1 MTSRRAF
8 PCMTADEIAIR
19 LRRIE
24 NETDLCIR
32 AQRVATLAA
41 GQFRR
46 FGYETAVV
54 GGSAIEF
61 YTAGDY
67 MSGDVDLA
75 FVGKTRP
82 EPRTIAEALTPL
94 GTSTGSIRT
103 FKIGGIFVDVLGEL
117 DTWANTPLREL
128 VDENGDVLRLIQPE
142 DLLPHRLLVATYP
155 TEQPKAMEAARKL
168 LAVCLQ
174 GKVVVDWDELR
185 RVAALPAYKVGD
197 ELARLM
203 NALPR

>member
-1 MTSRRAF
+1 ML
-8 PCMTADEIAIR
+8 TADEIATR

-24 NETDLCIR
+24 SETDLCVR
-32 AQRVATLAA
+32 AQRVATLVAER
-41 GQFRR
+41 FRA

-82 EPRTIAEALTPL
+82 EPRAIAEAMSAL

-103 FKIGGIFVDVLGEL
+103 FKIGGIFVNIFGEL

-128 VDENGDVLRLIQPE
+128 IDEEGGRLRLIQPE
-142 DLLPHRLLVATYP
+142 DLLPRRILVATYP

-174 GKVVVDWDELR
+174 GKVVVDWDEMK
-185 RVAALPAYKVGD
+185 RVAALPAYQVEG
-197 ELARLM
+197 ELARMM
-203 NALPR
+203 NEPIA